1 MAGFVSVSHFKPD
14 RRDAL
19 LLMTGAALTPL
30 LPPRAAQAAEAGFDP
45 GRGQNFDLG
54 WRFFK
59 GAGTGFEVFSFDD
72 TDWRPVDLPHDWS
85 IEDLPGQS
93 PPNRIGPFDAKAVG
107 GGNAGFVECGEGWYR
122 KRFRLAVPPGAKCE
136 ISFDGVYT
144 VSEMWLNGHS
154 LGTHVH
160 GYTPFAY
167 DLTPHLDPGGENLIA
182 VRVRNIGKTTRFYA
196 GSGIYRS
203 VTLNVFAEA
212 SRIAP
217 WGVGAWTQR
226 VAAGGGLVQVG
237 TSVQDSTPGLVLRTR
252 LRTTSGVVAAEARSP
267 AQAETRQTLQVTE
280 PQLWSPAHPNLYTLE
295 SELLRG
301 DHVIDRLVQ
310 PFGVRVVVFDAKA
323 GLTINGERVKLRGGC
338 VHHDNGVLGA
348 VAFVDADER
357 RILRLKVRGYNVIR
371 STHYPSAQTFRDACD
386 RHGMLLIEEAFDMWH
401 IHKSDQDYATYFA
414 ENWQQ
419 DLRAMVLSAR
429 NSPSVIMWSI
439 GNEIPDRVSPNGL
452 RTTWELA
459 NEVHRIDPTR
469 PVTAAIHSFSGR
481 PVMANA
487 ATVGR
492 DRAGKP
498 YEASMIFL
506 DVPGYNYRIGDI
518 ERDHK
523 TYPGRVSY
531 ASETFPLEAYDYWA
545 LGERAPYFIGE
556 FVWTAIDY
564 LGETGIGAAI
574 RRPAAPPGKELPALP
589 FMRGYPWVLANCGD
603 IDLIGNQRAQSYY
616 RDVVWGLSPL
626 ELLVQRPIP
635 EGQVESLTKWG
646 WSDELKSWTWP
657 GSEGR
662 LLRVRAFTRG
672 DRVELR
678 LNGAL
683 IATRTVT
690 AAEKGIAEFAVPYAA
705 GVLEAVAFRGSAVL
719 ARQKLETAGE
729 PARVRVT
736 AERAKAGR
744 GRDSVSF
751 FAVEVLDAQGR
762 LVPDAAVKLHTK
774 ITGPA
779 ELIGFGSANPL
790 ATGSFQ
796 AHEALTYHG
805 RALVIL
811 RSKGAAGPVRVEVD
825 AEAISPG
832 VATMWL
838 A

>member
-1 MAGFVSVSHFKPD
+1 MARPVTDAPFKTD

-30 LPPRAAQAAEAGFDP
+30 LPPIAAQAADAGFGP
-45 GRGQNFDLG
+45 GRGQDFDLG

-59 GAGTGFEVFSFDD
+59 GTGLGFEAAALDD
-72 TDWRPVDLPHDWS
+72 AGWRSVDLPHDWS
-85 IEDLPGQS
+85 IEDLPDQS
-93 PPNRIGPFDAKAVG
+93 PPNRVGPFDAKAVG
-107 GGNAGFVECGEGWYR
+107 GGNPGFVEGGEGWYR
-122 KRFRLAVPPGAKCE
+122 KRFRLSAPPGAKCE
-136 ISFDGVYT
+136 IYFDGVYT
-144 VSEMWLNGHS
+144 VSEVWLNGQP

-167 DLTPHLDPGGENLIA
+167 DLTPHLDPRGENVIA
-182 VRVRNIGKTTRFYA
+182 VRVRNIGKTTRFYS

-203 VTLNVFAEA
+203 VTLNVFTQTA
-212 SRIAP
+212 RIAP

-226 VAAGGGLVQVG
+226 ATAGSAVVQVG
-237 TSVQDSTPGLVLRTR
+237 TTVQDAASGLTLRTR
-252 LRTTSGVVAAEARSP
+252 LRSPSGLVAAEARSP
-267 AQAETRQTLQVTE
+267 AQTETRQVLQVAKPE
-280 PQLWSPAHPNLYTLE
+280 LWSPAHPHLYTLE

-301 DHVIDRLVQ
+301 EQVIDRLVQ
-310 PFGVRVVVFDAKA
+310 PFGIRVVVFDAKA

-348 VAFVDADER
+348 AAFADADER
-357 RILRLKVRGYNVIR
+357 RVLQLKARGYNAIR
-371 STHYPSAQTFRDACD
+371 SSHYPSAQTFHDACD

-414 ENWQQ
+414 ENWQK

-439 GNEIPDRVSPNGL
+439 GNEIPDRVSPRGL
-452 RTTWELA
+452 RTAWELA
-459 NEVHRIDPTR
+459 NEVHRLDPTR

-481 PVMANA
+481 PVIADA
-487 ATVGR
+487 ATVGG

-506 DVPGYNYRIGDI
+506 DVPGYNYRIKDI
-518 ERDHK
+518 ERDHQ
-523 TYPGRVSY
+523 TYPERVSY
-531 ASETFPLEAYDYWA
+531 GSETFPLDAYDYWE
-545 LGERAPYFIGE
+545 LSERAPYFLGE
-556 FVWTAIDY
+556 FVWTAMDY
-564 LGETGIGAAI
+564 LGETGIGAAV
-574 RRPAAPPGKELPALP
+574 RRPAPPAGKDLPPLP
-589 FMRGYPWVLANCGD
+589 FMRGYPWAVANCGD

-626 ELLVQRPIP
+626 ELLVQRPVP
-635 EGQVESLTKWG
+635 EGEVESLTKWG

-662 LLRVRAFTRG
+662 PLRVRAFTQG

-678 LNGAL
+678 LNGKV
-683 IATRTVT
+683 IGTRTV
-690 AAEKGIAEFAVPYAA
+690 AAADKRIAEFAVPYAA
-705 GVLEAVAFRGSAVL
+705 GVLEAVSFRGSIVL
-719 ARQKLETAGE
+719 ARQKLETTGA

-736 AERAKAGR
+736 AEKVRAGR
-744 GRDSVSF
+744 GRDRVSF
-751 FAVEVLDAQGR
+751 FAIEVLDAGGR
-762 LVPDAAVKLHTK
+762 LVPDAAVKLRLK

-779 ELIGFGSANPL
+779 ELIGFGSASPL
-790 ATGSFQ
+790 AVGSFQ
-796 AHEALTYHG
+796 SSEAQTYQG

-811 RSKGAAGPVRVEVD
+811 RGTGAVGAVGVEVGGETI
-825 AEAISPG
+825 APG
-832 VATMWL
+832 MATIRL